1 MYRKIDC
8 FIPFCNENIT
18 NEVASQLAS
27 CVFVRNIFV
36 LCKEH
41 VDVGGCISLEVSDFS
56 STETLRKISSNVMSD
71 YALICTDMC
80 RFEFGY
86 KAIDRMISVGV
97 DVCADWLYSDRHIKN
112 GSKLEDVVAAD
123 YQYGS
128 LRDDFD
134 FGPLLIVSKKS
145 LKSYCKQV
153 DSNYKYAGLYD
164 FRLFVSRS
172 ENRNSIFHINE
183 FLYTVDKNDGVCDC
197 EQQFAYVDPKNR
209 DVQIE
214 MEQVC
219 TEHLKAIGAYI
230 PADGITEVALQRGY
244 FPCEASVIIPVK
256 DRVRTIADALKSAL
270 SQKTNFEYNVI
281 VVDNHSTDGT
291 TEIIDKFT
299 SDNRCIH
306 IIPERYDLGI
316 GGCWNQ
322 AVSDSRCG
330 RFTVQL
336 DSDDI
341 YSDENTLQKIVDK
354 FYEEKCAMVVGS
366 YRITDFDLNTIPPGI
381 IDHREWSDENGRN
394 NALRING
401 FGAPRAFFTLLLRH
415 FCVPNTS
422 YGEDYALGLMF
433 SRKYKVGR
441 IYDVLYICR
450 RWGGNSDASL
460 SYDKILRNNIYKDSV
475 RTMEILARQE
485 MARFWNKELRDTDVD
500 TFYSE
505 QLELWPNARA
515 RYEELKSVDIK
526 HFDYGDFRLDVQNNK
541 ARISSTGAKVD
552 KKSIMERSCF
562 LCDINQPIEQ
572 VRMPLEGKYLLL
584 VNPYPI
590 LPEHFTI
597 PLCRHTPQEIL
608 PYYKDMMRITQNL
621 DKKIVFYNG
630 PYCGASAPD
639 HMHFQAGSRG
649 VVPLERDWDELYRGL
664 RSRIYPVS
672 DDEFMEAISMEP
684 VADDTGIF
692 VLRNYVCPGLIIVT
706 RTPEASEMLFKKI
719 YKSMPILEGE
729 IEPRMNILAWTMNC
743 RNDGTPRIVSVII
756 LRTKHRPDCY
766 NKEGDEQ
773 IIVSPGALDV
783 GGMIILPR
791 EEDYNKVDEKVAE
804 SILKE
809 VTYSMDMEHEL
820 INTLK
825 GSSI

>member
-8 FIPFCNENIT
+8 FVPFCNENIT
-18 NEVASQLAS
+18 NEVVNQLLS

-36 LCKEH
+36 LSREH
-41 VDVGGCISLEVSDFS
+41 VDVGGCISIYVTDFS
-56 STETLRKISSNVMSD
+56 STETLRKISAAVMSD

-86 KAIDRMISVGV
+86 RSIERMISVGV
-97 DVCADWLYSDRHIKN
+97 DVGADLLYSDRHVKV
-112 GSKLEDVVAAD
+112 GSNLENVVTGD

-128 LRDDFD
+128 VRDDFD
-134 FGPLLIVSKKS
+134 FGPLLMVSKDS
-145 LKSYCKQV
+145 LKSYCRQTTC
-153 DSNYKYAGLYD
+153 NYKYAGLYD

-172 ENRNSIFHINE
+172 EKKGNIFHINE
-183 FLYTVDKNDGVCDC
+183 FLYTVDENNAVGENEKH
-197 EQQFAYVDPKNR
+197 FAYVDPKNR

-214 MEQVC
+214 MEQAC

-230 PADGITEVALQRGY
+230 SSDSITEVALQRGF

-256 DRVRTIADALKSAL
+256 DRARTIADALKSAL
-270 SQKTNFEYNVI
+270 GQKTNFNYNVI
-281 VVDNHSTDGT
+281 VVNNHSTDGT
-291 TEIIDKFT
+291 TDIIEKFT

-316 GGCWNQ
+316 GGCWNT
-322 AVSDSRCG
+322 AISDSRCG
-330 RFTVQL
+330 RFAVQL

-366 YRITDFDLNTIPPGI
+366 YKITDFDLNIIPPGV
-381 IDHREWSDENGRN
+381 IDHREWTEENGRN

-415 FCVPNTS
+415 FCMPNTS

-433 SRKYKVGR
+433 ARKYKIGR

-450 RWGGNSDASL
+450 RWTGNSDASL
-460 SYDKILRNNIYKDSV
+460 SYDKILRNNVYKDSI

-485 MARFWNKELRDTDVD
+485 SGRFWNKELRDMDVD
-500 TFYSE
+500 SFYSE
-505 QLELWPNARA
+505 QLEMWPNARA
-515 RYEELKSVDIK
+515 RYEELKAVDIK
-526 HFDYGDFRLDVQNNK
+526 HFDYGEFRLDVQNNK
-541 ARISSTGAKVD
+541 ARISSTGAKID
-552 KKSIMERSCF
+552 KKSIMERPCF

-572 VRMPLEGKYLLL
+572 MRMPLEGKYFLL

-597 PLCRHTPQEIL
+597 PLCRHAPQEIL

-630 PYCGASAPD
+630 PCCGASAPD

-649 VVPLERDWDELYRGL
+649 IVPLERDWDELYRGL

-672 DDEFMEAISMEP
+672 DDEFIEAISMEP

-743 RNDGTPRIVSVII
+743 KNDGTPRIVSVII
-756 LRTKHRPDCY
+756 PRTKHRPDCY
-766 NKEGDEQ
+766 NKSGEEQ

-791 EEDYNKVDEKVAE
+791 EEDYCKVDVTVAE

>member
-1 MYRKIDC
+1 M
-8 FIPFCNENIT
+8 T
-18 NEVASQLAS
+18 
-27 CVFVRNIFV
+27 
-36 LCKEH
+36 
-41 VDVGGCISLEVSDFS
+41 FS
-56 STETLRKISSNVMSD
+56 I
-71 YALICTDMC
+71 
-80 RFEFGY
+80 
-86 KAIDRMISVGV
+86 
-97 DVCADWLYSDRHIKN
+97 
-112 GSKLEDVVAAD
+112 
-123 YQYGS
+123 
-128 LRDDFD
+128 
-134 FGPLLIVSKKS
+134 
-145 LKSYCKQV
+145 
-153 DSNYKYAGLYD
+153 YAGD
-164 FRLFVSRS
+164 
-172 ENRNSIFHINE
+172 
-183 FLYTVDKNDGVCDC
+183 
-197 EQQFAYVDPKNR
+197 
-209 DVQIE
+209 
-214 MEQVC
+214 
-219 TEHLKAIGAYI
+219 
-230 PADGITEVALQRGY
+230 
-244 FPCEASVIIPVK
+244 
-256 DRVRTIADALKSAL
+256 
-270 SQKTNFEYNVI
+270 
-281 VVDNHSTDGT
+281 
-291 TEIIDKFT
+291 
-299 SDNRCIH
+299 
-306 IIPERYDLGI
+306 
-316 GGCWNQ
+316 
-322 AVSDSRCG
+322 
-330 RFTVQL
+330 
-336 DSDDI
+336 
-341 YSDENTLQKIVDK
+341 
-354 FYEEKCAMVVGS
+354 
-366 YRITDFDLNTIPPGI
+366 
-381 IDHREWSDENGRN
+381 
-394 NALRING
+394 
-401 FGAPRAFFTLLLRH
+401 
-415 FCVPNTS
+415 
-422 YGEDYALGLMF
+422 
-433 SRKYKVGR
+433 
-441 IYDVLYICR
+441 
-450 RWGGNSDASL
+450 GGNSDASL

-526 HFDYGDFRLDVQNNK
+526 HFDYGEFRLDVQNNK
-541 ARISSTGAKVD
+541 ARMSSTGAKID
-552 KKSIMERSCF
+552 KKSIMERPCF

-756 LRTKHRPDCY
+756 PRTKHRPDCY

-791 EEDYNKVDEKVAE
+791 EEDYKKVDEKVAE

>member
-18 NEVASQLAS
+18 NEVASKLAS

-112 GSKLEDVVAAD
+112 GSKLEDVVTAD

-256 DRVRTIADALKSAL
+256 DRARTIADALKSAL

-330 RFTVQL
+330 RFAVQL

-541 ARISSTGAKVD
+541 ARISSTCAKVD
-552 KKSIMERSCF
+552 NKSIMERPCF

-756 LRTKHRPDCY
+756 PRTKHRPDCY
-766 NKEGDEQ
+766 TKDGEEQ

-804 SILKE
+804 SILRE
-809 VTYSMDMEHEL
+809 VTYSKDMEHEL